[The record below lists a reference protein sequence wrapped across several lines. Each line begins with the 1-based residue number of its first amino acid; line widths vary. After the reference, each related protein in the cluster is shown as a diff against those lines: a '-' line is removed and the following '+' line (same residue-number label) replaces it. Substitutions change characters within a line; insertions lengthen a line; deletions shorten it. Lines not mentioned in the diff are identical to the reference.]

1 MIDTK
6 KIIEA
11 AERNLQGTDMYVVGC
26 TCTPGNDI
34 ELLIDSDTSVAIDAC
49 VRLSRSIEEELDR
62 DEEDFSL
69 TVASAGIGSEL
80 KCLRQYRKLVGSTV
94 EVLLTS
100 GIKVLAKLD
109 AADDQGITLSYEE
122 KQAVEG
128 KKKKQLVKV
137 TRSYSFDPVSYTHLR
152 AHERVAGFQIG
163 TRAGQPRTNG
173 GEPQAKTSIN

>member
-1 MIDTK
+1 MIDTQ

-11 AERNLQGTDMYVVGC
+11 AEKNLQGTDMFVVGC

-34 ELLIDSDTSVAIDAC
+34 ELLVDSDTSVAIDAC
-49 VRLSRSIEEELDR
+49 AELSRAVEAELDR

-80 KCLRQYRKLVGSTV
+80 KCLRQYRKLVGSSV
-94 EVLLTS
+94 EVLLAT

-109 AADDQGITLSYEE
+109 AADEEGITLSFEE

-128 KKKKQLVKV
+128 KKRKQLVTV
-137 TRSYSFDPVSYTHLR
+137 TRRYAFD
-152 AHERVAGFQIG
+152 QIKSA
-163 TRAGQPRTNG
+163 R
-173 GEPQAKTSIN
+173 EWLDFK